1 MSVSCQVQGLL
12 RRVRPEWTE
21 GHFELLEYTTHGD
34 KEKTE
39 QLRTL
44 GQGAF
49 TGMHAQASK
58 MPQLI
63 LLVLLQLV
71 HASHKSR
78 PCACRPLGYMNSSR
92 ARLKTQQH

>member
-1 MSVSCQVQGLL
+1 MFNLQWLRQQVLVLQVQGLL

-34 KEKTE
+34 REKTE

-49 TGMHAQASK
+49 TGA
-58 MPQLI
+58 
-63 LLVLLQLV
+63 
-71 HASHKSR
+71 HASAVPR
-78 PCACRPLGYMNSSR
+78 PQGRSSKHTVQYV
-92 ARLKTQQH
+92 LFVQK